1 MCRTWQALQGNA
13 RSLSHSCH
21 DGGNHHTAAHQTPTN
36 CLHEDVLNLVS
47 HLSLPKKFA
56 ATQPLATVADVADHA
71 VFAEES
77 GWLAKENAG
86 ERMAPPPADAS
97 EERAAAEC
105 TEHEWDH
112 EERIYWRQPSCICC
126 TSLSPVG
133 SLPGNTGAGFF
144 NALFEG
150 GSGTWGG
157 SNRVMHTTRRKGGR
171 SLIVRRWLSLSYVA
185 LHSEMQVLQ

>member
-1 MCRTWQALQGNA
+1 MVAGIICRTWQALQGNA

-97 EERAAAEC
+97 EESDAQSMNGITRSAS
-105 TEHEWDH
+105 TGG
-112 EERIYWRQPSCICC
+112 
-126 TSLSPVG
+126 SPVV
-133 SLPGNTGAGFF
+133 F
-144 NALFEG
+144 
-150 GSGTWGG
+150 
-157 SNRVMHTTRRKGGR
+157 
-171 SLIVRRWLSLSYVA
+171 VA
-185 LHSEMQVLQ
+185 QA

>member
-1 MCRTWQALQGNA
+1 MVAGIMCRTWQALQGNA

-77 GWLAKENAG
+77 GWLAKE
-86 ERMAPPPADAS
+86 RRAS
-97 EERAAAEC
+97 S